1 MTALTRLAV
10 QNMALDA
17 LRQAPLSVADDPLS
31 PEGRYMARNYDV
43 TRDMVLRSHTWNFAV
58 KRAQLSADVDK
69 PSFGWEYQYTCP
81 ADYIRILPLTYEGEI
96 DGHPIDYVVEAD
108 KILTDKEAPLYLRYI
123 YRVTE
128 EGRFDPLF
136 AQVLAL
142 TLAKG
147 LAPSLT
153 GKETTIQRIS
163 ADLSNVLAQ
172 ARLSD
177 ALEGIPEPVIDDEI
191 IRVRYT

>member
-1 MTALTRLAV
+1 MTALTRLSV

-17 LRQAPLSVADDPLS
+17 LRQAPLSYADDTGS

-43 TRDMVLRSHTWNFAV
+43 TRDMILRSHTWNFAV
-58 KRAQLSADVDK
+58 KRAALSADADK
-69 PSFGWEYQYTCP
+69 PEFGWEYQYTRP
-81 ADYIRILPLTYEGEI
+81 ADTIRILPLTHDGEI
-96 DGHPIDYVVEAD
+96 NGYEIPYVVEGD
-108 KILTDKEAPLYLRYI
+108 KILTDEEAPLWLRYVS
-123 YRVTE
+123 RVEE
-128 EGRFDPLF
+128 EGRWDPLF

-163 ADLSNVLAQ
+163 NDLNGVLAQ